1 MKQSTYNA
9 LKSFIWGIAN
19 DCLVDVYDVGDYRK
33 VILPM
38 LVIRRFDAVLE
49 PTHDAVVEA
58 KKKFVADGIT
68 VDIDP
73 ALCGIANQAF
83 VNKSDFTLR
92 DLKSRTNQQQ
102 LRKDFID
109 YLDGFS
115 KNVQEIINKFH
126 FREQISRLSE
136 QDRLGLLIEKF
147 VDPSINLSNKPVLNE
162 DSTEKLEALDNHT
175 MGTLFEE
182 VIRMFNEQTNVTDAG
197 RHFTPRDI
205 IELMADLAFIPIQDK
220 IQSTTY
226 RIYDGA
232 CGTGGMLTVGES
244 CIKQLAERRGKKVS
258 INLFGQENFDETYA
272 IACADMLLKG
282 EGTQADNIFFGST
295 ISNDGFPKE
304 EFDFMLS
311 NPPFGTSWKAELKAW
326 GDIKKD
332 EITDS
337 RFIIDYDGD
346 PEFTL
351 LPDIGDPQMLF
362 LANNISKM
370 KQKTSLGSRIVEVHN
385 ESSLSTGRAGNGSS
399 NLRRYII
406 ENDLLE
412 AIIALPE
419 NMFYNTPIGTFLW
432 IVTNKKDAERKG
444 KVQLIDATAMW
455 RNLRKNIGDK
465 SREITPE
472 IRKQIIDCYLA
483 FEQADSEI
491 SRIIP
496 NEEFGYYSADI
507 MRPLRLRVNL
517 SQSNIESLQNADKEL
532 CRVVKAYAENCET
545 DMVFDYNSFY
555 KRIAAIATE
564 MSVKLTAKRK
574 KVLRDCLTEVDD
586 KAEPVVASGGDYEV
600 NKDLKDTIQI
610 PLLYEGGLDGFLEDE
625 IKPFV
630 SDAWIDKDNVK
641 IGYSISFTKYFYN
654 PEKLRNVGD
663 ILEDLGNSHRASS
676 DLLQTIYNGANA
688 QSISS
693 KVRLKDSGNQWLGMI
708 PEHWE
713 LVQLWQ
719 ICSEQRVINKENQ
732 ESNVLSL
739 SHGNIIRKK
748 NINFGLVPKDYVGYQ
763 IVEPGNIILRLTDLQ
778 NDQKSLRTAL
788 VKERGIITSA
798 YVCLK
803 TTQNP
808 RFIQLILHVYDVNK
822 YFYGLGGGVR
832 QSIGFQEMKTMLI
845 PVPPIEEQEKIAQF
859 VDTRCMS
866 IGTVIDEMIE
876 NLRQEIAFL
885 GQYKTQMATDII
897 TGRTD
902 PDIVESTELDEDTTL
917 EETVDEEVD
926 E

>member
-1 MKQSTYNA
+1 MNQSTYNA

-49 PTHDAVVEA
+49 PKHDEVVAA
-58 KKKFVADGIT
+58 KKKFEKDGVT

-73 ALCGIANQAF
+73 ALCGIAGQAF

-126 FREQISRLSE
+126 FRDQIPRLSE

-162 DSTEKLEALDNHT
+162 DGSEKLEALDNHT

-244 CIKQLAERRGKKVS
+244 CIQNLAERRGKKVS

-282 EGTQADNIFFGST
+282 EGTQVNNIFFGST
-295 ISNDGFPKE
+295 ISNDGFPKD

-332 EITDS
+332 EITDP
-337 RFIIDYDGD
+337 RFIIDYDGN
-346 PEFTL
+346 PEYTL

-370 KQKTSLGSRIVEVHN
+370 KQKTSLGSRIIEVHN
-385 ESSLSTGRAGNGSS
+385 SSSLFNGNAGSGAS

-412 AIIALPE
+412 AIVALPE
-419 NMFYNTPIGTFLW
+419 KMFYNTDIGTFLW
-432 IVTNKKDAERKG
+432 ILTNKKDEKRKG
-444 KVQLIDATAMW
+444 TVQLIDATSMKS
-455 RNLRKNIGDK
+455 LLKKNIGEK
-465 SREITPE
+465 NSEITPN
-472 IRKQIIDCYLA
+472 IRRRIVDLYLA
-483 FEQADSEI
+483 YRDADPKFSMI
-491 SRIIP
+491 FP
-496 NEEFGYYSADI
+496 NEEFGYYAVDVQ
-507 MRPLRLRVNL
+507 RPLRLKVDL
-517 SQSNIESLQNADKEL
+517 KEEKL
-532 CRVVKAYAENCET
+532 DMLLAEGKDDDLVKVVRRYLDEEKDN
-545 DMVFDYNSFY
+545 VGNSFNSFMD
-555 KRIAAIATE
+555 RIEAIAKDE
-564 MSVKLTAKRK
+564 GIKLTAKRK
-574 KVLRDCLTEVDD
+574 KLLRDYLTYISED
-586 KAEPVVASGGDYEV
+586 AEPVLDSKGSMEPDK
-600 NKDLKDTIQI
+600 NLKDSEQI
-610 PLLYEGGLDGFLEDE
+610 PMLYDGGIKGFLEKE
-625 IKPFV
+625 IKPYIP
-630 SDAWIDKDNVK
+630 DAWIDEKSAS
-641 IGYSISFTKYFYN
+641 IGYELSFTKYFYK
-654 PEKLRNVGD
+654 PVELR
-663 ILEDLGNSHRASS
+663 
-676 DLLQTIYNGANA
+676 
-688 QSISS
+688 
-693 KVRLKDSGNQWLGMI
+693 
-708 PEHWE
+708 P
-713 LVQLWQ
+713 
-719 ICSEQRVINKENQ
+719 
-732 ESNVLSL
+732 
-739 SHGNIIRKK
+739 
-748 NINFGLVPKDYVGYQ
+748 
-763 IVEPGNIILRLTDLQ
+763 VE
-778 NDQKSLRTAL
+778 
-788 VKERGIITSA
+788 
-798 YVCLK
+798 
-803 TTQNP
+803 
-808 RFIQLILHVYDVNK
+808 
-822 YFYGLGGGVR
+822 
-832 QSIGFQEMKTMLI
+832 
-845 PVPPIEEQEKIAQF
+845 
-859 VDTRCMS
+859 
-866 IGTVIDEMIE
+866 
-876 NLRQEIAFL
+876 
-885 GQYKTQMATDII
+885 DII
-897 TGRTD
+897 KD
-902 PDIVESTELDEDTTL
+902 LKALEKESDGVLAGIMEDF
-917 EETVDEEVD
+917 E
-926 E
+926 

>member
-49 PTHDAVVEA
+49 PKHDAVVAA
-58 KKKFVADGIT
+58 KKKFIADGIT

-73 ALCGIANQAF
+73 ALCGIADQAF

-102 LRKDFID
+102 LRRDFID

-126 FREQISRLSE
+126 FRDQISRLSE

-162 DSTEKLEALDNHT
+162 DGTEKLEALDNHT

-282 EGTQADNIFFGST
+282 EGTQVNNIFFGST
-295 ISNDGFPKE
+295 ISNDGFSKE

-332 EITDS
+332 EITDP

-370 KQKTSLGSRIVEVHN
+370 KQKTSLGSRIIEVHN
-385 ESSLSTGRAGNGSS
+385 SSSLFNGNAGSGAS

-412 AIIALPE
+412 AIVALPE
-419 NMFYNTPIGTFLW
+419 KMFYNTDIGTFLW
-432 IVTNKKDAERKG
+432 ILTNKKDEKRKG
-444 KVQLIDATAMW
+444 TVQLIDATSMKS
-455 RNLRKNIGDK
+455 LLKKNIGEK
-465 SREITPE
+465 NSEITPE
-472 IRKQIIDCYLA
+472 IRRRIVELYLA
-483 FEQADSEI
+483 YRDADPKFSMVF
-491 SRIIP
+491 P
-496 NEEFGYYSADI
+496 NEEFGYYAVDVQ
-507 MRPLRLRVNL
+507 RPLRLKVDL
-517 SQSNIESLQNADKEL
+517 KEEKL
-532 CRVVKAYAENCET
+532 DMLLMEGKDDDLVKVVRRYLDEEKDN
-545 DMVFDYNSFY
+545 VGNSFNSFMD
-555 KRIAAIATE
+555 RIEAIAKDE
-564 MSVKLTAKRK
+564 GIKLTAKRK
-574 KVLRDCLTEVDD
+574 KLLRDYLTYISED
-586 KAEPVVASGGDYEV
+586 AEPVLDFKGNMEPDK
-600 NKDLKDTIQI
+600 NLKDSEQI
-610 PLLYEGGLDGFLEDE
+610 PMLYDGGIKGFLEKE
-625 IKPFV
+625 IKPYIP
-630 SDAWIDKDNVK
+630 DAWIDEKSAS
-641 IGYSISFTKYFYN
+641 IGYELSFTKYFYK
-654 PEKLRNVGD
+654 PVELR
-663 ILEDLGNSHRASS
+663 
-676 DLLQTIYNGANA
+676 
-688 QSISS
+688 
-693 KVRLKDSGNQWLGMI
+693 
-708 PEHWE
+708 P
-713 LVQLWQ
+713 
-719 ICSEQRVINKENQ
+719 
-732 ESNVLSL
+732 
-739 SHGNIIRKK
+739 
-748 NINFGLVPKDYVGYQ
+748 
-763 IVEPGNIILRLTDLQ
+763 VE
-778 NDQKSLRTAL
+778 
-788 VKERGIITSA
+788 
-798 YVCLK
+798 
-803 TTQNP
+803 
-808 RFIQLILHVYDVNK
+808 
-822 YFYGLGGGVR
+822 
-832 QSIGFQEMKTMLI
+832 
-845 PVPPIEEQEKIAQF
+845 
-859 VDTRCMS
+859 
-866 IGTVIDEMIE
+866 
-876 NLRQEIAFL
+876 
-885 GQYKTQMATDII
+885 DII
-897 TGRTD
+897 KD
-902 PDIVESTELDEDTTL
+902 LKALEKESDGVLAGIMEDF
-917 EETVDEEVD
+917 E
-926 E
+926 

>member
-1 MKQSTYNA
+1 MNQSTYNA

-49 PTHDAVVEA
+49 LKHDEVVAA
-58 KKKFVADGIT
+58 KKKFEKDGVT

-73 ALCGIANQAF
+73 ALCGIAGQAF

-126 FREQISRLSE
+126 FRDQIPRLSE

-162 DSTEKLEALDNHT
+162 DGSEKLEALDNHT

-244 CIKQLAERRGKKVS
+244 CIQNLAERRGKKVS

-282 EGTQADNIFFGST
+282 EGTQVNNIFFGST
-295 ISNDGFPKE
+295 ISNDGFPKD

-332 EITDS
+332 EITDP
-337 RFIIDYDGD
+337 RFIIDYDGN
-346 PEFTL
+346 PEYTL

-370 KQKTSLGSRIVEVHN
+370 KQKTSLGSRIIEVHN
-385 ESSLSTGRAGNGSS
+385 SSSLFNGNAGSGAS

-412 AIIALPE
+412 AIVALPE
-419 NMFYNTPIGTFLW
+419 KMFYNTDIGTFLW
-432 IVTNKKDAERKG
+432 ILTNKKDEKRKG
-444 KVQLIDATAMW
+444 TVQLIDATSMKS
-455 RNLRKNIGDK
+455 LLKKNIGEK
-465 SREITPE
+465 NSVITPE
-472 IRKQIIDCYLA
+472 IRRRIVELYLA
-483 FEQADSEI
+483 YRDADPKFSMVF
-491 SRIIP
+491 P
-496 NEEFGYYSADI
+496 NEEFGYYAVDVQ
-507 MRPLRLRVNL
+507 RPLRLKVDL
-517 SQSNIESLQNADKEL
+517 KEEKLDMLLIEGKDDDLVK
-532 CRVVKAYAENCET
+532 VVRRYLDEEKDN
-545 DMVFDYNSFY
+545 VGNSFNSFMD
-555 KRIAAIATE
+555 RIEAIAKDE
-564 MSVKLTAKRK
+564 GIKLTAKRK
-574 KVLRDCLTEVDD
+574 KLLRDYLTYISED
-586 KAEPVVASGGDYEV
+586 AEPVLDSKGNMEPDK
-600 NKDLKDTIQI
+600 NLKDSEQI
-610 PLLYEGGLDGFLEDE
+610 PMLYDGGIKGFLEKE
-625 IKPFV
+625 IKPYIP
-630 SDAWIDKDNVK
+630 DAWIDEKSAS
-641 IGYSISFTKYFYN
+641 IGYELSFTKYFYK
-654 PEKLRNVGD
+654 PVELR
-663 ILEDLGNSHRASS
+663 
-676 DLLQTIYNGANA
+676 
-688 QSISS
+688 
-693 KVRLKDSGNQWLGMI
+693 
-708 PEHWE
+708 P
-713 LVQLWQ
+713 
-719 ICSEQRVINKENQ
+719 
-732 ESNVLSL
+732 
-739 SHGNIIRKK
+739 
-748 NINFGLVPKDYVGYQ
+748 
-763 IVEPGNIILRLTDLQ
+763 VE
-778 NDQKSLRTAL
+778 
-788 VKERGIITSA
+788 
-798 YVCLK
+798 
-803 TTQNP
+803 
-808 RFIQLILHVYDVNK
+808 
-822 YFYGLGGGVR
+822 
-832 QSIGFQEMKTMLI
+832 
-845 PVPPIEEQEKIAQF
+845 
-859 VDTRCMS
+859 
-866 IGTVIDEMIE
+866 
-876 NLRQEIAFL
+876 
-885 GQYKTQMATDII
+885 DII
-897 TGRTD
+897 KD
-902 PDIVESTELDEDTTL
+902 LKALEKESDGVLAGIMEDF
-917 EETVDEEVD
+917 E
-926 E
+926 

>member
-1 MKQSTYNA
+1 MNQSTYNA

-49 PTHDAVVEA
+49 PKHDEVVAA
-58 KKKFVADGIT
+58 KKKFEKDGVT

-73 ALCGIANQAF
+73 ALCGIAGQAF

-126 FREQISRLSE
+126 FRDQIPRLSE

-162 DSTEKLEALDNHT
+162 DGSEKLEALDNHT

-244 CIKQLAERRGKKVS
+244 CIQNLAERRGKKVS

-282 EGTQADNIFFGST
+282 EGTQVNNIFFGST
-295 ISNDGFPKE
+295 ISNDGFPKD

-332 EITDS
+332 EITDP
-337 RFIIDYDGD
+337 RFIIDYDGN
-346 PEFTL
+346 PEYTL

-370 KQKTSLGSRIVEVHN
+370 KQKTSLGSRIIEVHN
-385 ESSLSTGRAGNGSS
+385 SSSLFNGNAGSGAS

-412 AIIALPE
+412 AIVALPE
-419 NMFYNTPIGTFLW
+419 KMFYNTDIGTFLW
-432 IVTNKKDAERKG
+432 ILTNKKDEKRRG
-444 KVQLIDATAMW
+444 TIQLIDATSMKS
-455 RNLRKNIGDK
+455 LLKKNIGEK
-465 SREITPE
+465 NSEITPS
-472 IRKQIIDCYLA
+472 IRRTIVDLYLA
-483 FEQADSEI
+483 YRDADPKYSMVF
-491 SRIIP
+491 P
-496 NEEFGYYSADI
+496 NEEFGYYAVDVQ
-507 MRPLRLRVNL
+507 RPLRLKVDL
-517 SQSNIESLQNADKEL
+517 TEEKIEQLLTEGKDNEL
-532 CRVVKAYAENCET
+532 LTVVRKYLNKKI
-545 DMVFDYNSFY
+545 MKSVNSFNSFIDEIEIVA
-555 KRIAAIATE
+555 KDE
-564 MSVKLTAKRK
+564 GVKLTAKRK
-574 KVLRDCLTEVDD
+574 KLLRDYLTYVSED
-586 KAEPVVASGGDYEV
+586 AEPVLDSKGNIEPDK
-600 NKDLKDTIQI
+600 NLKDSEQI
-610 PLLYEGGLDGFLEDE
+610 PMLYEGGIEGFLEKE
-625 IKPFV
+625 IKPYV
-630 SDAWIDKDNVK
+630 PDAWVDEKSAS
-641 IGYSISFTKYFYN
+641 IGYELSFTKYFYK
-654 PEKLRNVGD
+654 PVDLRPVEDIIGD
-663 ILEDLGNSHRASS
+663 L
-676 DLLQTIYNGANA
+676 
-688 QSISS
+688 
-693 KVRLKDSGNQWLGMI
+693 
-708 PEHWE
+708 
-713 LVQLWQ
+713 
-719 ICSEQRVINKENQ
+719 RVIEKE
-732 ESNVLSL
+732 SDGVLA
-739 SHGNIIRKK
+739 GIMED
-748 NINFGLVPKDYVGYQ
+748 F
-763 IVEPGNIILRLTDLQ
+763 
-778 NDQKSLRTAL
+778 
-788 VKERGIITSA
+788 ER
-798 YVCLK
+798 
-803 TTQNP
+803 
-808 RFIQLILHVYDVNK
+808 
-822 YFYGLGGGVR
+822 
-832 QSIGFQEMKTMLI
+832 
-845 PVPPIEEQEKIAQF
+845 
-859 VDTRCMS
+859 
-866 IGTVIDEMIE
+866 
-876 NLRQEIAFL
+876 
-885 GQYKTQMATDII
+885 
-897 TGRTD
+897 
-902 PDIVESTELDEDTTL
+902 
-917 EETVDEEVD
+917 
-926 E
+926 

>member
-1 MKQSTYNA
+1 MNQSTYNS

-49 PTHDAVVEA
+49 PKHDAVVA
-58 KKKFVADGIT
+58 QKKDFEREGIT

-73 ALCGIANQAF
+73 ALCKIAGQDF
-83 VNKSDFTLR
+83 VNKSDFTLK

-126 FREQISRLSE
+126 FRDQIPRLSE

-162 DSTEKLEALDNHT
+162 DGTEKLEALDNHT

-244 CIKQLAERRGKKVS
+244 CIRNLAARRGKKVS

-282 EGTQADNIFFGST
+282 EGTQVNNIFFGST

-337 RFIIDYDGD
+337 RFLIDYDGN
-346 PEFTL
+346 PEYSL
-351 LPDIGDPQMLF
+351 IPDIGDPQMLF

-370 KQKTSLGSRIVEVHN
+370 KQKTSLGSRIIEVHN
-385 ESSLSTGRAGNGSS
+385 SSSLFNGSAGSGAS

-412 AIIALPE
+412 AIVALPE
-419 NMFYNTPIGTFLW
+419 KMFYNTDIGTFLW
-432 IVTNKKDAERKG
+432 IVTNEKEEKRKG
-444 KVQLIDATAMW
+444 TVQLIDATSMKSS
-455 RNLRKNIGDK
+455 LKKNIGEK
-465 SREITPE
+465 NSEITPD
-472 IRKQIIDCYLA
+472 IRRKILDIYLA
-483 FEQADSEI
+483 YTKADQKYSRVFENA
-491 SRIIP
+491 
-496 NEEFGYYSADI
+496 EFGYYAVDI
-507 MRPLRLRVNL
+507 QRPLRLRLDFITERLESLKAKAKDDDLMKLVNL
-517 SQSNIESLQNADKEL
+517 YHQETGIDVAYDFNHFMERLGEMADDKG
-532 CRVVKAYAENCET
+532 
-545 DMVFDYNSFY
+545 
-555 KRIAAIATE
+555 I
-564 MSVKLTAKRK
+564 KLTAKRK
-574 KVLRDCLTEVDD
+574 KLLRDNLTVIDE
-586 KAEPVVASGGDYEV
+586 KAEPVLDSKGSPEADK
-600 NKDLKDTIQI
+600 NLKDTEHV
-610 PLLYEGGLDGFLEDE
+610 PLLYEDGINGYWKNEVQPYVPD
-625 IKPFV
+625 
-630 SDAWIDKDNVK
+630 SWIDEESAT
-641 IGYSISFTKYFYN
+641 IGYELSFTKYFY
-654 PEKLRNVGD
+654 K
-663 ILEDLGNSHRASS
+663 
-676 DLLQTIYNGANA
+676 
-688 QSISS
+688 
-693 KVRLKDSGNQWLGMI
+693 
-708 PEHWE
+708 
-713 LVQLWQ
+713 
-719 ICSEQRVINKENQ
+719 
-732 ESNVLSL
+732 
-739 SHGNIIRKK
+739 
-748 NINFGLVPKDYVGYQ
+748 
-763 IVEPGNIILRLTDLQ
+763 
-778 NDQKSLRTAL
+778 
-788 VKERGIITSA
+788 
-798 YVCLK
+798 
-803 TTQNP
+803 
-808 RFIQLILHVYDVNK
+808 
-822 YFYGLGGGVR
+822 
-832 QSIGFQEMKTMLI
+832 
-845 PVPPIEEQEKIAQF
+845 PIEVRSTKAIISDIQDIES
-859 VDTRCMS
+859 DTDGLLATI
-866 IGTVIDEMIE
+866 IGG
-876 NLRQEIAFL
+876 LR
-885 GQYKTQMATDII
+885 
-897 TGRTD
+897 
-902 PDIVESTELDEDTTL
+902 
-917 EETVDEEVD
+917 
-926 E
+926 